1 MRANGEEVA
10 AMKSD
15 EILRAEAAI
24 EMRDL
29 AVRTVLG
36 CIGVFGFDNWEQR
49 QAMKRVLE
57 HAALKV
63 QALRLPPRT

>member
-1 MRANGEEVA
+1 
-10 AMKSD
+10 MKSD

-36 CIGVFGFDNWEQR
+36 CIGVFSFDNWEQR